1 MKKTTLSGL
10 LIFILALFTIAGCG
24 ENNDEE
30 TQPTQ
35 PTTATLKIMSQGTST
50 QIGGIDVSVVLPA
63 GVTVKA
69 TPDSTNPA
77 VQVTNSG
84 VVAASGESAG
94 ANTNTH
100 ASYYAATTSS
110 PGTVMVQVANADG
123 FGTGEFVTI
132 NCDIAAGNIPEAA
145 DFSVTLVKAV
155 DINGAS
161 IGLTVGNTADIQ

>member
-10 LIFILALFTIAGCG
+10 LIFILALFTIVGCG
-24 ENNDEE
+24 ENNDDE
-30 TQPTQ
+30 TQPIQ

-50 QIGGIDVSVVLPA
+50 QIGGINVSVALPA

-69 TPDSTNPA
+69 IADGDKL
-77 VQVTNSG
+77 VTESG
-84 VVAASGESAG
+84 VVVVSGITAAAG
-94 ANTNTH
+94 TNTL
-100 ASYYAATTSS
+100 ATATYTAATPTA

-132 NCDIAAGNIPEAA
+132 NCDIAAGNNPKAT
-145 DFSVTLVKAV
+145 DFTVTLVQAV

-161 IGLTVGNTADIQ
+161 IGLTVGYTAAIQ